1 MPIVTSATSSGKGS
15 SFSRVNSFKRD
26 WGDDQPA
33 SNAIPW
39 SSSPDVVT
47 RKHDTSATLTA
58 TEIGSSNAAAAETAS
73 QRRRRAILAALN
85 ADNTSAPPKTSA
97 ESSKASVSRSGSF
110 VPPRPVTSID
120 ASPRVLPGSLV
131 AKAGAERSYQ
141 AKRPLPWEEESSSS
155 KKVLTTTA
163 QPTLISKFQPKLKSS
178 SSLTIKQQVVL
189 SDEQKKVLML
199 VKEGKNIFYTGSAGT
214 GKSVLLREIITSLR
228 SKYVRTPEAV
238 AVTASTGIAAC
249 NIGGVTLHSFG
260 GVGLAT
266 DAPEVLVRRLRKNPK
281 ASARWTKTKVLIVD
295 EVSMVDGDMF
305 DKFCKLGQ
313 LMRRNTKPW
322 GGIQII
328 VTGDFFQLPPVTSG
342 GQPKFAFEAEMWN
355 ETIPMSVNLNTV
367 FRQKDPRFVDMLN
380 EMRFGRLT
388 STSIETF
395 KSLARPVRY
404 NDGIEPTSLFPRRE
418 EVDRANLYRLNQ
430 LTTEGHTYHSI
441 DGGKLE
447 GPQRDKALSNF
458 MAPKT
463 IELKVDAQ
471 VMLIKNLDETL
482 ANGSM
487 GKVIGFCYRQFF
499 LEDAAGRWTKD
510 AEFQDMEEN
519 ERKRAMALRDGLLE
533 KCRASGTPPLPVVR
547 FKVPG
552 GGTRDVLID
561 HDVFKSDLPN
571 GETQAQRTQLPII
584 LSWAMSIHKSQGQ
597 TLDRVKVDLGK
608 VFEKGQAYVALSRA
622 TSLEGLEVRG
632 FSADK
637 VMAHKKVAIWSSTLK
652 DLNVL

>member
-1 MPIVTSATSSGKGS
+1 MPIVTPAARSGKGS

-26 WGDDQPA
+26 WGDDQAA
-33 SNAIPW
+33 SDAIPW
-39 SSSPDVVT
+39 SSSPDV
-47 RKHDTSATLTA
+47 RKHDTTATTTATA
-58 TEIGSSNAAAAETAS
+58 TETAASANAAVAETAS

-85 ADNTSAPPKTSA
+85 ADNTYAPSEISMGLSKAIASQPGHLAPPHSSANLDATSRA
-97 ESSKASVSRSGSF
+97 
-110 VPPRPVTSID
+110 
-120 ASPRVLPGSLV
+120 LPGPFDG
-131 AKAGAERSYQ
+131 KAGADRFYQ
-141 AKRPLPWEEESSSS
+141 PKRPLPWEEESSSS
-155 KKVLTTTA
+155 KKAMTTIT
-163 QPTLISKFQPKLKSS
+163 QPTLVSKVQPKLKGSS
-178 SSLTIKQQVVL
+178 SMTIKQQVVL

-214 GKSVLLREIITSLR
+214 GKSVLLREIITTLR

-266 DAPEVLVRRLRKNPK
+266 DPAEVLVRRLRKNPK
-281 ASARWTKTKVLIVD
+281 ATARWMKTKVLIVD

-313 LMRRNTKPW
+313 LMRKNTKPW

-328 VTGDFFQLPPVTSG
+328 VTGDFFQLPPVTNG

-355 ETIPMSVNLNTV
+355 ETIPISVNLSQV

-388 STSIETF
+388 SASIDTF
-395 KSLARPVRY
+395 KSLARPVKY
-404 NDGIEPTSLFPRRE
+404 SDGIEPTSLFPRRE
-418 EVDRANLYRLNQ
+418 EVERANLYRLNQ
-430 LTTEGHTYHSI
+430 LHTEGHTYISV

-447 GPQRDKALSNF
+447 GAQRDKLLSNF

-487 GKVIGFCYRQFF
+487 GRIIGFCYRPFF
-499 LEDAAGRWTKD
+499 LEEAGRWAPD
-510 AEFQDMEEN
+510 AEFRHMDES
-519 ERKRAMALRDGLLE
+519 ERKRAIALRDGSLE
-533 KCRASGTPPLPVVR
+533 KYKASGSPPLPVVR

-552 GGTRDVLID
+552 GGTRDVLIE